1 MTLAE
6 ILLKRDPTM
15 TSAQAKEAEQ
25 VLLRYFEILHNIN
38 QKGKNYDKTE
48 Q

>member
-6 ILLKRDPTM
+6 ILLKKDTNM
-15 TSAQAKEAEQ
+15 TLAQAKEAEKG
-25 VLLRYFEILHNIN
+25 LLRYFEILHNIN
-38 QKGKNYDKTE
+38 QKGKNYDTAE